1 VPRKL
6 KSGGDA
12 HDFTPEDRAKGGRAR
27 AGKIRERKRAVR
39 EAVLEEAV
47 EGAET
52 AIKTLRALLDGD
64 VTDAVRLRA
73 STEMLQ
79 LWLELCEWSE
89 IDERIAAIEQ
99 LNANGAQ

>member
-1 VPRKL
+1 MPEKPRHEL
-6 KSGGDA
+6 SRD
-12 HDFTPEDRAKGGRAR
+12 DRRKGAL
-27 AGKIRERKRAVR
+27 AAAQVKRERKQAVR
-39 EAVLEEAV
+39 ERVVEEAV
-47 EGAET
+47 EGAEQ
-52 AIKTLRALLDGD
+52 AIRTLRGLLDGD